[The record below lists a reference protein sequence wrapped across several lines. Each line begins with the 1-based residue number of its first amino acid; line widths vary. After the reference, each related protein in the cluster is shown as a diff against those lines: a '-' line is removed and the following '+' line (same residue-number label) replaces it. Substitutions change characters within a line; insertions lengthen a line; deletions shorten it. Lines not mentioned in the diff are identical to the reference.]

1 MTQNPARVVAST
13 VTHTNMKQWDLQII
27 LKLSLA
33 HKFTEHR
40 FQIIAQLRNKWNF
53 CHPVFG
59 NPDQLELDLSNLL
72 FKIDISQ
79 FQIWALSY
87 YCLSILFAELRL
99 SLAQP
104 PSHKTSKNQQ

>member
-1 MTQNPARVVAST
+1 MVVSI
-13 VTHTNMKQWDLQII
+13 VTHTDMKQWNLQIVTE
-27 LKLSLA
+27 LSLA
-33 HKFTEHR
+33 HKLTEHR
-40 FQIIAQLRNKWNF
+40 FQIITQLRNKRNF
-53 CHPVFG
+53 CRPTFG
-59 NPDQLELDLSNLL
+59 NLGQLELDLCNLL

>member
-1 MTQNPARVVAST
+1 MVVSI
-13 VTHTNMKQWDLQII
+13 VTHTDMKQWNLQIVTE
-27 LKLSLA
+27 LSLT

-40 FQIIAQLRNKWNF
+40 FQIIAQLRNKRSF
-53 CHPVFG
+53 CHPAFW
-59 NPDQLELDLSNLL
+59 NPGQLELDLCNLL

-87 YCLSILFAELRL
+87 YCLSIQFAELRL
-99 SLAQP
+99 PLTQP